1 MTDKELRK
9 LRRQDLLQLLLAQG
23 KETAAL
29 QESLEEKKRE
39 YDELLAG
46 NERLKDKLNEKDA
59 LIEKLKMRLD
69 DKDAKI
75 HGLRTE
81 MEKWRTNRRIE
92 LQEAGSIAMAALK
105 LNGVFDAAQRAAD
118 QYLFNI
124 RQMYGVQADGNRWTS
139 DSDDIEEIT

>member
-29 QESLEEKKRE
+29 QAAFEEQGKKQQ
-39 YDELLAG
+39 ELQEANG
-46 NERLKDKLNEKDA
+46 RLIAKLNDKDE
-59 LIEKLKMRLD
+59 LIEKLKQRLD
-69 DKDAKI
+69 QKDATI
-75 HGLRTE
+75 HELKVE
-81 MEKWRTNRRIE
+81 MEKWRSNRSIE
-92 LQEAGSIAMAALK
+92 LKEAGSIAMAALK

-124 RQMYGVQADGNRWTS
+124 KQMYGGPKD
-139 DSDDIEEIT
+139 EEST